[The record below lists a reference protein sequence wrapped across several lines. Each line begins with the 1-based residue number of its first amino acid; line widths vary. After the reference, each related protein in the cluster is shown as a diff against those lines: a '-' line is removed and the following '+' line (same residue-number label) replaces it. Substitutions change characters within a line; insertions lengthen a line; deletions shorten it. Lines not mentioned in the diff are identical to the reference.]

1 MPTALLKNPSQS
13 DVCLDGEQRVQLCST
28 CSSTDFQVTQAPVSP
43 LPFGVSCNPFVIQ
56 LGSLAN
62 SVFHFM
68 FCLPGDLFGAG
79 ADCPGC
85 KGAGRH
91 SEKRHTPLPV
101 SGFPNKSATYRGMHN
116 FETTLCV

>member
-1 MPTALLKNPSQS
+1 MYSSAT
-13 DVCLDGEQRVQLCST
+13 RVP
-28 CSSTDFQVTQAPVSP
+28 STDFQVTQAPVFP

-68 FCLPGDLFGAG
+68 FCLPGDLFGGG

-91 SEKRHTPLPV
+91 SGKRHTPLPV
-101 SGFPNKSATYRGMHN
+101 PDFPNKSATYRGMHN
-116 FETTLCV
+116 FETTLYV